1 MQLMV
6 LNLISCC
13 QAEIDNHSKNPEAYK
28 ESIHCYYA
36 EYYGCRLLKKAPHIS
51 YVVRQRSTTTQ
62 RIQKHTRNRYTAI
75 MQNIMGIDA
84 EKGTPYKL
92 CFTALLNFC

>member
-62 RIQKHTRNRYTAI
+62 NPEA
-75 MQNIMGIDA
+75 
-84 EKGTPYKL
+84 YKESIH
-92 CFTALLNFC
+92 CYYAKYYGYRC